1 MISFLTSVFFFC
13 FLLGYQCYGASTNR
27 LPGLDDLMS
36 GFDAA
41 KMLSASDQQSKFRIL
56 DLSEESG
63 DDFTIDVLD
72 QKQTYSTP
80 LLAQVTDISLRRER
94 DCEDISYSFEK
105 FYER

>member
-1 MISFLTSVFFFC
+1 MQPF
-13 FLLGYQCYGASTNR
+13 FLLIFLYWLALVHRCVGINADR
-27 LPGLDDLMS
+27 LPGLDELTS

-56 DLSEESG
+56 DLSEQSG
-63 DDFTIDVLD
+63 GSFSIGVLD
-72 QKQTYSTP
+72 EKQTYSTP
-80 LLAQVTDISLRRER
+80 LLAQVTDISRRREI

>member
-1 MISFLTSVFFFC
+1 MQLFVLSTYLC
-13 FLLGYQCYGASTNR
+13 WLLLVHRCAGINTDR
-27 LPGLDDLMS
+27 LPGLDDLTS

-56 DLSEESG
+56 DLSEQSG
-63 DDFTIDVLD
+63 GSFTVDVLD
-72 QKQTYSTP
+72 EKQTYPTP
-80 LLAQVTDISLRRER
+80 LLAQVTDISRRREV